1 MKDLMNQEVEIQ
13 TMTKRAVQAGARIGE
28 RGMTLIEIMVVIV
41 IIGVLGSA
49 LAYGVF
55 GMLGDAKIDAA
66 RAQVQTVGG
75 VIEAYQ
81 ARNGSYPDS
90 LASLTEGKRA
100 KLKQGNLKD
109 PWKQDLQFA
118 VQGDDGFTLCSN
130 GEDKRPGSQDDICY
144 GQADENKK

>member
-1 MKDLMNQEVEIQ
+1 MVKQDVMAV
-13 TMTKRAVQAGARIGE
+13 MVQAQKGQ

-55 GMLGDAKIDAA
+55 GMLGDAKIDSA

-81 ARNGSYPDS
+81 ARNGNYPDS
-90 LASLTEGKRA
+90 LQSLTEGKRA
-100 KLKQGNLKD
+100 KLKAGNLKD
-109 PWKQDLQFA
+109 PWKQDIQYS
-118 VQGDDGFTLCSN
+118 VQGDEGFSLCSN

-144 GQADENKK
+144 GQADNNKN